1 MQALFS
7 LFNSR
12 CLAPLA
18 LSLSVL
24 MVGCGGGGGG
34 GGGNGL
40 TRLKLEDADIYG
52 AFVQDANSVIAVSLA
67 NGIYEFRDRNGVA
80 VVPKLPVTIKSQ
92 NWIVDGKVDVINLN
106 NTWYSTKA
114 GSDNKPLTFQ
124 DLDKD
129 GKFTPNV
136 DIPYNG
142 GFTLNYSASGS
153 SLIYANPVAALIPA
167 GWNGVSPIA
176 GLSNDILIAA
186 SSTGVKASNNAD
198 LNKATALL
206 VAISEALV
214 LTGKNADGLFSAI
227 ASANVPVN
235 LLVPGQSQLS
245 AVVNALYAG
254 TAVFVQNLQGLT
266 ASLTNPEALAKV
278 VQDAIANNPLTDLGN
293 LTAAVT
299 AADSGISQAITNA
312 SSGNPLAAQIAKLRI
327 VPFCELPNAGCN
339 PGSFDEW
346 KVFGQLTNFSIN
358 LNSDSGVM
366 TLTGAGN
373 RWLGWFGAA
382 TIDLPYFTSSS
393 VSNGQPSWSKTYG
406 STSIEVLIG
415 MPVLLPGDVSP
426 TVGNFLKIC
435 SALNTCMPYFLA
447 EPPDVCNLVA
457 SVPAPATP
465 SQLLLQINPLQA
477 ANRQVVCTP

>member
-24 MVGCGGGGGG
+24 MVGCGGGGGSG
-34 GGGNGL
+34 GAGL
-40 TRLKLEDADIYG
+40 TQLKLEDADIYG
-52 AFVQDANSVIAVSLA
+52 ALVVDANGVTAVSLA

-80 VVPKLPVTIKSQ
+80 VVPKLPVVIKSQ
-92 NWIVDGKVDVINLN
+92 NWIVDGKVNVINLN
-106 NTWYSTKA
+106 NTWYSSKV
-114 GSDNKPLTFQ
+114 GFDNKPLTFQ
-124 DLDKD
+124 DLDNDK
-129 GKFTPNV
+129 KYTPNV

-142 GFTLNYSASGS
+142 GFTLNYAASGS

-167 GWNGVSPIA
+167 GWDGVSPIA
-176 GLSNDILIAA
+176 GLSKDILRA
-186 SSTGVKASNNAD
+186 STTTGVKASNNAD

-214 LTGKNADGLFSAI
+214 LTGKSADELVSAI
-227 ASANVPVN
+227 ANANVPVD
-235 LLVPGQSQLS
+235 LLVPGQSSLPS
-245 AVVNALYAG
+245 VVDALYAG
-254 TAVFVQNLQGLT
+254 TAVFVQNLQALT

-278 VQDAIANNPLTDLGN
+278 VQDEIANNPLTDLGN
-293 LTAAVT
+293 LSAAVI
-299 AADSGISQAITNA
+299 AADAGITQAITNA
-312 SSGNPLAAQIAKLRI
+312 SSGNSLASQIAKLRI

-346 KVFGQLTNFSIN
+346 VIFGQLTNFSIN
-358 LNSDSGVM
+358 LNPDSGVM

-373 RWLGWFGAA
+373 RWLGWFGAS
-382 TIDLPYFTSSS
+382 TIDLPYFNSSS
-393 VSNGQPSWSKTYG
+393 VSNSQPSWSKTYG
-406 STSIEVLIG
+406 AASIEVVIG
-415 MPVLLPGDVSP
+415 MPVVLPGDVSP
-426 TVGNFLKIC
+426 TVGNLLKIC
-435 SALNTCMPYFLA
+435 SAPNTCMPYFLA
-447 EPPDVCNLVA
+447 AQPDVCNLVA